1 MKDKEASREILIQKV
16 KKATLQLT
24 SGTCTTHGQFCLKDE
39 EFLNIV
45 EMKHMINDAERE
57 RIERIRLQRSTK
69 SEAKFLSAL
78 KKHRCQE
85 DLLADDLRALIKKVK
100 RDKKDSPLK
109 KSVGQLRAQWERR
122 KHRIADIV
130 VTLPPSFLFDGGE
143 TGRRELIEQQPQ
155 QNNICSTS
163 TSTFVTITSTS
174 SQRYEEEVL
183 VGTGTSIAD
192 TSPKNSED
200 MFMNELVQVP
210 TNSTD
215 EILANNKNIT
225 DELAF

>member
-1 MKDKEASREILIQKV
+1 
-16 KKATLQLT
+16 
-24 SGTCTTHGQFCLKDE
+24 
-39 EFLNIV
+39 
-45 EMKHMINDAERE
+45 MINDAERE
-57 RIERIRLQRSTK
+57 RIERLRLQRSTS

-78 KKHRCQE
+78 KKHGYQE

-109 KSVGQLRAQWERR
+109 KSVGQLQAQWERR

-130 VTLPPSFLFDGGE
+130 VTLPPSFLFDGEE
-143 TGRRELIEQQPQ
+143 TGRREQIQQQPQ
-155 QNNICSTS
+155 HNNICSTS

-200 MFMNELVQVP
+200 MFMNELVQVH

-215 EILANNKNIT
+215 EIVENNKNIT
-225 DELAF
+225 DALAF